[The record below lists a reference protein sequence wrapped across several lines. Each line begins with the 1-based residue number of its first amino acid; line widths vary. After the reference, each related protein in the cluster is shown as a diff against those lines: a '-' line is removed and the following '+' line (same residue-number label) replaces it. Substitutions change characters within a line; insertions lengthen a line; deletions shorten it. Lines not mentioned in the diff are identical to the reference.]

1 MELAKIE
8 QLIAAYFE
16 GETTLQ
22 EEKQLRAYFCQEH
35 IAPQFKQYQPLF
47 AGFAVANEEC
57 SKREFKLPQ
66 GSNTNTRWW
75 LSIAAMLV
83 VAVGV
88 AGFFMQNQGLSQEEQ
103 DALAAFQKTKEAMQM
118 LSKNFIE
125 GSEELTYVSTFTTTK
140 NKILK

>member
-16 GETTLQ
+16 GDTSLQ
-22 EEKQLRAYFCQEH
+22 EEKQLRAYFCQAQ

-47 AGFAVANEEC
+47 AGFAAANEEC
-57 SKREFKLPQ
+57 SKREFTVPQ
-66 GSNTNTRWW
+66 DTKTNSRWW

-83 VAVGV
+83 VAIGV
-88 AGFFMQNQGLSQEEQ
+88 AGFFLQDQGLSQDEQ
-103 DALAAFQKTKEAMQM
+103 EALAAFHKTKEAMQM
-118 LSKNFIE
+118 LSKNFNE
-125 GSEELTYVSTFTTTK
+125 GAEELTYVSTFTSTK